1 MTAGSLASI
10 DLAASTASYG
20 DGFAAIQVLDC
31 DGQVVDAETMATV
44 SDELLVDLMRD
55 LVWARVFD
63 ERMLLLNRQGTLGN
77 YAPAGGQE
85 ASQFATLKALQ
96 KGDFLIPTYRDL
108 GPLIKH
114 GLPMHK
120 AFLWWKGHMAGN
132 QIDRD
137 INAWIPQVIVG
148 GHVPHA
154 AGVALAKKLKGEQNV
169 AMLYLGDGAT
179 SQGDFYEGINFA
191 GVYKAPMIT
200 IIQNN
205 LYAIS
210 VPISKQTAAVT
221 LAQKAVAAGIPAL
234 RVDGNDPVALYVA
247 TKMAR
252 DYAIAGNGPVVIESL
267 TYRTGNHTM
276 SDDAKRYRSDEEVAE
291 WAEKSSLRRL
301 RAYLESKNL
310 WTVADENAIEED
322 LKATMKAELALMTK
336 TPAMKVTELLEHM
349 YEVAPQNIREQI
361 EFYAAKEAN

>member
-1 MTAGSLASI
+1 MTAMPLANI
-10 DLAASTASYG
+10 DLAASTTSYS
-20 DGFAAIQVLDC
+20 DAFPAIQVLDA
-31 DGQVVDAETMATV
+31 DGNVVDQESMKTIT
-44 SDELLVDLMRD
+44 DELLVDLMRD
-55 LVWARVFD
+55 LVWAQKFD
-63 ERMLLLNRQGTLGN
+63 ERMVLLNRQGTLGN

-85 ASQFATLKALQ
+85 ASQFATLKALE
-96 KGDFLIPTYRDL
+96 KGDFLVPTYRDL
-108 GPLIKH
+108 APLIKH
-114 GLPMHK
+114 GVPMHK

-132 QIDRD
+132 QIDRE
-137 INAWIPQVIVG
+137 INAWMPQVIVG

-154 AGVALAKKLKGEQNV
+154 AGVALAKKLNDEKNIV
-169 AMLYLGDGAT
+169 MLYLGDGAT

-191 GVYKAPMIT
+191 GVYKAPMVT

-234 RVDGNDPVALYVA
+234 RVDGNDPVALYIA

-291 WAEKSSLRRL
+291 WAEKSGLRRL

-310 WTVADENAIEED
+310 WTAEDEKAIEEE
-322 LKATMKAELALMTK
+322 LKATMKTELALMAK

-349 YEVAPQNIREQI
+349 YEVAPQNIKEQI